1 LFTIPSHDSLSEPY
15 IYAPVTSRRPTL
27 VAPSSSDVCRDFPEL
42 AGIRQVPSTL
52 QIVNMSSASSPT
64 HAPRP
69 RPLHVSRSFTRLEPN
84 PASLPPSPNR
94 ARASTIQTIPE
105 AKDIAS
111 FSHGDVFET
120 LDEDK
125 PEEPAVNVPPT
136 FDQLPIEIRSL
147 SERFLK
153 SLSVKTHANP
163 LNIDTISELFQDFYE
178 QAESHISTH
187 IATLSIRLSR
197 DSAATKA
204 LGGVLKARKPSTEQS
219 ASPNGQG
226 EQQMLTASEV
236 ADRRKAR
243 RDLEIKRLALEEA
256 VERAV
261 CEKVYDRIYRHRS
274 ADDEERDAKL
284 RSRTAALSLVG
295 IGLKELHVDIEPAKG
310 NGLPTDEKELAEEIF
325 KLLAPAREHLQ
336 RMDDHR
342 YPLGKLQMLTEAHKS
357 IVETLSRIFPS
368 TSSADEV
375 LPTLIYTLMTSDPET
390 INVISNLHFVQLFR
404 ARAKVDGEAAYCLVN
419 LEAAISFLETVDL
432 SSLRAD
438 EAPQG
443 GSHPEP
449 NQEKSNHEKS
459 TNFARPSSPKSLAP
473 GLTTISAIS
482 SDLSSG
488 DTSAKPLPSQTSITN
503 PPRPGFTQRRFSSL
517 MQAQAERI
525 EAGRDEL
532 MNSADQAF
540 DAINSTLENSFKF
553 LFGRMKE
560 QGAGTQDSPVVM
572 PRTLEDARKLV
583 SSPPLVPMDSHP
595 NFAESLSSSPT
606 QDPLTAPRAD
616 NTMLNLVGGRLR
628 ERSVDSSRSTGSG
641 KRVLF
646 AEKQNGTAAPSNN
659 AISSSLPTQ
668 SAVESMGNLIGSINP
683 LSRFGGFGKFGRSAS
698 ASGSSTP
705 STPAAS
711 SAMAEK
717 TKQLGY
723 IPEAEKSPVQN
734 NNVQPEAD
742 LDAMEALAQLRKAA
756 QPKQK
761 FVDAKSAQELR
772 IGDVEELLKEYQ
784 RLAALIK
791 EAVNA

>member
-1 LFTIPSHDSLSEPY
+1 
-15 IYAPVTSRRPTL
+15 
-27 VAPSSSDVCRDFPEL
+27 
-42 AGIRQVPSTL
+42 
-52 QIVNMSSASSPT
+52 
-64 HAPRP
+64 
-69 RPLHVSRSFTRLEPN
+69 LEPN
-84 PASLPPSPNR
+84 PASLPPSPSR

-105 AKDIAS
+105 AKDLTS
-111 FSHGDVFET
+111 FSHGDVFES

-125 PEEPAVNVPPT
+125 PDEPAVNVPPT

-163 LNIDTISELFQDFYE
+163 LNIDTISDLFQDFYE

-187 IATLSIRLSR
+187 IASLSIRLSR
-197 DSAATKA
+197 EKSPSRSAATKA
-204 LGGVLKARKPSTEQS
+204 LGGALKARKQSTEQT

-256 VERAV
+256 VERVV

-310 NGLPTDEKELAEEIF
+310 NGLPTDEKELHEEIF
-325 KLLAPAREHLQ
+325 KLLGPAREHLQ

-390 INVISNLHFVQLFR
+390 INVISNLHFIQLFR

-443 GSHPEP
+443 GVHPERH
-449 NQEKSNHEKS
+449 HEKPA
-459 TNFARPSSPKSLAP
+459 NFGRPSSPKSLAP
-473 GLTTISAIS
+473 GLTTTSAIS
-482 SDLSSG
+482 SDLSPG
-488 DTSAKPLPSQTSITN
+488 DTSIKPLPSQASLSN

-560 QGAGTQDSPVVM
+560 QGPGTEDSPVVM

-583 SSPPLVPMDSHP
+583 SSPPSVPLESHP

-606 QDPLTAPRAD
+606 QDPLSAPRAD

-646 AEKQNGTAAPSNN
+646 AEKPNGVATLNNN

-668 SAVESMGNLIGSINP
+668 SAVESMGNLMNSINP

-711 SAMAEK
+711 SAAIAEK

-723 IPEAEKSPVQN
+723 IPEAEKPSVQN

-742 LDAMEALAQLRKAA
+742 LDAMETLAQLKKA
-756 QPKQK
+756 PPPLQK
-761 FVDAKSAQELR
+761 FVDARSAQELR
-772 IGDVEELLKEYQ
+772 IGDVEELLREYQ
-784 RLAALIK
+784 RLAALLR

>member
-1 LFTIPSHDSLSEPY
+1 MSN
-15 IYAPVTSRRPTL
+15 
-27 VAPSSSDVCRDFPEL
+27 SSSPK
-42 AGIRQVPSTL
+42 QP
-52 QIVNMSSASSPT
+52 
-64 HAPRP
+64 PRP
-69 RPLHVSRSFTRLEPN
+69 RPLHVSRSFTRLEAN
-84 PASLPPSPNR
+84 PDTLPPSPSR

-111 FSHGDVFET
+111 FSHGDVFESV
-120 LDEDK
+120 DEEK
-125 PEEPAVNVPPT
+125 AEEPAVNVPAT
-136 FDQLPIEIRSL
+136 WDQLPIEIRSL
-147 SERFLK
+147 SERFFK

-187 IATLSIRLSR
+187 IATLSTRLSR
-197 DSAATKA
+197 EKSPSHSAATNA
-204 LGGVLKARKPSTEQS
+204 LGNTLKSRKQS
-219 ASPNGQG
+219 AEQAVSPNGQG

-310 NGLPTDEKELAEEIF
+310 NGLPTDEKDLHDEIF
-325 KLLAPAREHLQ
+325 KLLAPARDHLR
-336 RMDDHR
+336 RMDDHH

-375 LPTLIYTLMTSDPET
+375 LPTLIYTLMTSEPET
-390 INVISNLHFVQLFR
+390 INVISNLHFVQHFR

-443 GSHPEP
+443 GQHPEAL
-449 NQEKSNHEKS
+449 HERP
-459 TNFARPSSPKSLAP
+459 TDLGRPSSPRALAP
-473 GLTTISAIS
+473 GLTTTSAIS
-482 SDLSSG
+482 SDISPG
-488 DTSAKPLPSQTSITN
+488 DTSIKPLPSKAALET
-503 PPRPGFTQRRFSSL
+503 PARPGLTQRRFSSL
-517 MQAQAERI
+517 IQAQAERI

-560 QGAGTQDSPVVM
+560 QGAGTSDSPIVM

-583 SSPPLVPMDSHP
+583 SSPPLVPIDSHP
-595 NFAESLSSSPT
+595 NFAESLSASPT
-606 QDPLTAPRAD
+606 ADPLTVPRTD

-628 ERSVDSSRSTGSG
+628 ERSVDSNRSAGSG
-641 KRVLF
+641 KRVIF
-646 AEKQNGTAAPSNN
+646 AEKPNVALTNN
-659 AISSSLPTQ
+659 VISSSLPSQ
-668 SAVESMGNLIGSINP
+668 SAVESMGNLMNSINP

-705 STPAAS
+705 TTPAAS
-711 SAMAEK
+711 TAAMAEK
-717 TKQLGY
+717 TKQLGH
-723 IPEAEKSPVQN
+723 IPESEKSDGISA
-734 NNVQPEAD
+734 VQPEPD
-742 LDAMEALAQLRKAA
+742 LDALEALASLKKATPPMQRFVEAKNA
-756 QPKQK
+756 Q
-761 FVDAKSAQELR
+761 DLR
-772 IGDVEELLKEYQ
+772 IKDIDELLKDYQ

-791 EAVNA
+791 ETINA

>member
-1 LFTIPSHDSLSEPY
+1 
-15 IYAPVTSRRPTL
+15 
-27 VAPSSSDVCRDFPEL
+27 
-42 AGIRQVPSTL
+42 
-52 QIVNMSSASSPT
+52 MSNSSSPT

-84 PASLPPSPNR
+84 PASLPPSPSR

-111 FSHGDVFET
+111 FSHSDVFEAV
-120 LDEDK
+120 DEDK

-187 IATLSIRLSR
+187 IATLSTRLSR
-197 DSAATKA
+197 EKSPSRSAATKA
-204 LGGVLKARKPSTEQS
+204 LGGALKARKQSTEQA

-310 NGLPTDEKELAEEIF
+310 NGLPTDEKELHEEIF

-375 LPTLIYTLMTSDPET
+375 LPTLIYTLMTSAPET

-443 GSHPEP
+443 GLHPESHHGKP
-449 NQEKSNHEKS
+449 A
-459 TNFARPSSPKSLAP
+459 NFARPSSPKSLAP
-473 GLTTISAIS
+473 GLTTTSAIS
-482 SDLSSG
+482 SDLSPG
-488 DTSAKPLPSQTSITN
+488 DTSMKPLPSQASLSN

-525 EAGRDEL
+525 EASRDEL

-583 SSPPLVPMDSHP
+583 SSPPSVPMDSHP
-595 NFAESLSSSPT
+595 NFADSLSSSPT
-606 QDPLTAPRAD
+606 QDPLSAPRAD

-641 KRVLF
+641 SGKRVLF
-646 AEKQNGTAAPSNN
+646 AEKPNGAAALSNN

-668 SAVESMGNLIGSINP
+668 SAVESMGNLMNSINP

-705 STPAAS
+705 TTPAAS
-711 SAMAEK
+711 SAAMAEK

-742 LDAMEALAQLRKAA
+742 LDAMEALAQLKKAS
-756 QPKQK
+756 PPLQK

-784 RLAALIK
+784 RLAALIR
-791 EAVNA
+791 ETVNA

>member
-1 LFTIPSHDSLSEPY
+1 MT
-15 IYAPVTSRRPTL
+15 
-27 VAPSSSDVCRDFPEL
+27 
-42 AGIRQVPSTL
+42 
-52 QIVNMSSASSPT
+52 
-64 HAPRP
+64 
-69 RPLHVSRSFTRLEPN
+69 
-84 PASLPPSPNR
+84 
-94 ARASTIQTIPE
+94 
-105 AKDIAS
+105 S
-111 FSHGDVFET
+111 FSHSDVFEAV
-120 LDEDK
+120 DEDK
-125 PEEPAVNVPPT
+125 PEEPAINVPPT

-197 DSAATKA
+197 EKSPSRSAATKA
-204 LGGVLKARKPSTEQS
+204 LGGALKARKQSADQS
-219 ASPNGQG
+219 ASADGQG

-310 NGLPTDEKELAEEIF
+310 NGLPTDEKELHDEIF
-325 KLLAPAREHLQ
+325 TLLAPAREHLQ

-375 LPTLIYTLMTSDPET
+375 LPTLIYTLMTSAPDT

-443 GSHPEP
+443 GIHSAS
-449 NQEKSNHEKS
+449 QSEKS
-459 TNFARPSSPKSLAP
+459 TNIARPSSPKSLAP
-473 GLTTISAIS
+473 GLTTTSAIS
-482 SDLSSG
+482 SDLSPG
-488 DTSAKPLPSQTSITN
+488 DTSMKPLPTQASLSN
-503 PPRPGFTQRRFSSL
+503 PPRPAFTQRRFSSL
-517 MQAQAERI
+517 IQAQAERI

-560 QGAGTQDSPVVM
+560 QGAGTEDSGIVM

-595 NFAESLSSSPT
+595 SFAESLSSSPT
-606 QDPLTAPRAD
+606 QDPLSAPRAD
-616 NTMLNLVGGRLR
+616 STMLNLVGGRLR
-628 ERSVDSSRSTGSG
+628 ERSVDSNRSAGSG

-646 AEKQNGTAAPSNN
+646 AEKPNGAATLSNN
-659 AISSSLPTQ
+659 PISSSLPSQ
-668 SAVESMGNLIGSINP
+668 SAVESMGNLMNSINP

-705 STPAAS
+705 TTPAAS
-711 SAMAEK
+711 SAAMAEK

-723 IPEAEKSPVQN
+723 IPESEKSTAQNGSVQA
-734 NNVQPEAD
+734 EAD
-742 LDAMEALAQLRKAA
+742 LDAMEALAQLKKAT
-756 QPKQK
+756 PPLQK
-761 FVDAKSAQELR
+761 FVDAKSAKVLR
-772 IGDVEELLKEYQ
+772 IGDVEELLKDYQ
-784 RLAALIK
+784 RLSALIK
-791 EAVNA
+791 ETVNA

>member
-1 LFTIPSHDSLSEPY
+1 MSN
-15 IYAPVTSRRPTL
+15 
-27 VAPSSSDVCRDFPEL
+27 SSSPK
-42 AGIRQVPSTL
+42 Q
-52 QIVNMSSASSPT
+52 
-64 HAPRP
+64 APRP
-69 RPLHVSRSFTRLEPN
+69 RPLHVSRSFTRLDPN
-84 PASLPPSPNR
+84 PESLPASPSR

-105 AKDIAS
+105 AKDMTS
-111 FSHGDVFET
+111 FSHGDVFESVE
-120 LDEDK
+120 EDSH
-125 PEEPAVNVPPT
+125 EEPAVNVPPT

-187 IATLSIRLSR
+187 IATLSTRLSR
-197 DSAATKA
+197 EKSPSRSVASKASNATLKGRKQSAD
-204 LGGVLKARKPSTEQS
+204 QN

-310 NGLPTDEKELAEEIF
+310 NGLPTDEKELHEEIF

-443 GSHPEP
+443 GLHPETR
-449 NQEKSNHEKS
+449 HERP

-473 GLTTISAIS
+473 GLTTTSAIS
-482 SDLSSG
+482 SDLSPG
-488 DTSAKPLPSQTSITN
+488 DTSLKPLPSPNTLANN
-503 PPRPGFTQRRFSSL
+503 PVRPGFTQRRFSSL
-517 MQAQAERI
+517 IQAQAERI
-525 EAGRDEL
+525 EAGREEL
-532 MNSADQAF
+532 LNSADQAF

-560 QGAGTQDSPVVM
+560 QGAGTEDSPIVM

-595 NFAESLSSSPT
+595 NFAESLSASPT
-606 QDPLTAPRAD
+606 ADPLSAPRVD

-628 ERSVDSSRSTGSG
+628 ERSVDSNRSAGSG
-641 KRVLF
+641 KRVIF
-646 AEKQNGTAAPSNN
+646 AEKPNAALVNN
-659 AISSSLPTQ
+659 SISSSLPTQ
-668 SAVESMGNLIGSINP
+668 SAVESMGNLMNSINP

-705 STPAAS
+705 TTPAAS
-711 SAMAEK
+711 SAMAER
-717 TKQLGY
+717 TKQLGH
-723 IPEAEKSPVQN
+723 IPETEKPVSEAS
-734 NNVQPEAD
+734 NVQPETD
-742 LDAMEALAQLRKAA
+742 LDALEALATLKKAT
-756 QPKQK
+756 PPVQK
-761 FVDAKSAQELR
+761 FIDVKNAQDLR
-772 IGDVEELLKEYQ
+772 IKDVDELLKDYQ

-791 EAVNA
+791 ETINA

>member
-1 LFTIPSHDSLSEPY
+1 MT
-15 IYAPVTSRRPTL
+15 
-27 VAPSSSDVCRDFPEL
+27 
-42 AGIRQVPSTL
+42 
-52 QIVNMSSASSPT
+52 
-64 HAPRP
+64 
-69 RPLHVSRSFTRLEPN
+69 
-84 PASLPPSPNR
+84 
-94 ARASTIQTIPE
+94 
-105 AKDIAS
+105 S
-111 FSHGDVFET
+111 FSHSDVFEAVE
-120 LDEDK
+120 EDT
-125 PEEPAVNVPPT
+125 PEEPAINVPPT

-178 QAESHISTH
+178 QAESHIATH

-197 DSAATKA
+197 EKSPSRSAATKA
-204 LGGVLKARKPSTEQS
+204 LGGALKARKQSADQS

-310 NGLPTDEKELAEEIF
+310 NGLPTDEKELHDEIF

-336 RMDDHR
+336 RMDEHR

-375 LPTLIYTLMTSDPET
+375 LPTLIYTLMTSAPDT

-443 GSHPEP
+443 GPHSASQPE
-449 NQEKSNHEKS
+449 KA

-473 GLTTISAIS
+473 GLTTTSAIS
-482 SDLSSG
+482 SDLSPG
-488 DTSAKPLPSQTSITN
+488 DTSMKPLPTQASLSN
-503 PPRPGFTQRRFSSL
+503 PPRPGLTQRRFSSL
-517 MQAQAERI
+517 IQAQAERI

-560 QGAGTQDSPVVM
+560 QGAGTQDSGIVM

-583 SSPPLVPMDSHP
+583 SSPPLVPIDSHP

-606 QDPLTAPRAD
+606 QDPLSAPRAD

-628 ERSVDSSRSTGSG
+628 ERSVDSTRSTGSG

-646 AEKQNGTAAPSNN
+646 AEKPNGTAALSNN
-659 AISSSLPTQ
+659 PISSSLPTQ
-668 SAVESMGNLIGSINP
+668 SAVESMGNLMNSINP

-711 SAMAEK
+711 SAAIAEK

-723 IPEAEKSPVQN
+723 IPESEKSPAQN
-734 NNVQPEAD
+734 GNVQAEAD
-742 LDAMEALAQLRKAA
+742 LDAMEALAQLKKAA
-756 QPKQK
+756 PPLQK

-791 EAVNA
+791 ETVNA

>member
-1 LFTIPSHDSLSEPY
+1 MT
-15 IYAPVTSRRPTL
+15 
-27 VAPSSSDVCRDFPEL
+27 
-42 AGIRQVPSTL
+42 
-52 QIVNMSSASSPT
+52 
-64 HAPRP
+64 
-69 RPLHVSRSFTRLEPN
+69 
-84 PASLPPSPNR
+84 
-94 ARASTIQTIPE
+94 
-105 AKDIAS
+105 S
-111 FSHGDVFET
+111 FSHSDVFEAVE
-120 LDEDK
+120 EDT
-125 PEEPAVNVPPT
+125 PEEPAINIPPT

-178 QAESHISTH
+178 QAESHIATH

-197 DSAATKA
+197 EKSPSRSAATKA
-204 LGGVLKARKPSTEQS
+204 LGGALKVRKQSADQS

-310 NGLPTDEKELAEEIF
+310 NGLPTDEKELHDEIF

-336 RMDDHR
+336 RMDEHR

-375 LPTLIYTLMTSDPET
+375 LPTLIYTLMTSAPDT

-443 GSHPEP
+443 GPHSASQPE
-449 NQEKSNHEKS
+449 KA

-473 GLTTISAIS
+473 GLTTTSAIS
-482 SDLSSG
+482 SDLSPG
-488 DTSAKPLPSQTSITN
+488 DTSIKPMPTQASLSN
-503 PPRPGFTQRRFSSL
+503 PPRPGLTQRRFSSL
-517 MQAQAERI
+517 IQAQAERI

-560 QGAGTQDSPVVM
+560 QGAGTQDSGIVM

-583 SSPPLVPMDSHP
+583 SSPPLVPIDSHP
-595 NFAESLSSSPT
+595 NFADSLSSSPT
-606 QDPLTAPRAD
+606 QDPLSAPRAD

-628 ERSVDSSRSTGSG
+628 ERSVDSTRSTGSG

-646 AEKQNGTAAPSNN
+646 AEKPNSTAALSNN
-659 AISSSLPTQ
+659 PISSSLPTQ
-668 SAVESMGNLIGSINP
+668 SAVESMGNLMNSINP

-711 SAMAEK
+711 SAVMAEK

-723 IPEAEKSPVQN
+723 IPESEKPPAQN
-734 NNVQPEAD
+734 GNVQAEAD
-742 LDAMEALAQLRKAA
+742 LDAMEALAQLKKAA
-756 QPKQK
+756 PPLQK

-791 EAVNA
+791 ETVNA

>member
-1 LFTIPSHDSLSEPY
+1 
-15 IYAPVTSRRPTL
+15 
-27 VAPSSSDVCRDFPEL
+27 
-42 AGIRQVPSTL
+42 
-52 QIVNMSSASSPT
+52 MSNSSSPT

-84 PASLPPSPNR
+84 PASLPPSPSR

-111 FSHGDVFET
+111 FSHSDVFEAV
-120 LDEDK
+120 DEDK
-125 PEEPAVNVPPT
+125 PEEPAINVPPT

-187 IATLSIRLSR
+187 IATLSTRLSR
-197 DSAATKA
+197 EKSPSRSAATKA
-204 LGGVLKARKPSTEQS
+204 LGGALKARKQSTEQA

-310 NGLPTDEKELAEEIF
+310 NGLPTDEKELHEEIF

-375 LPTLIYTLMTSDPET
+375 LPTLIYTLMTSAPET

-443 GSHPEP
+443 GLHPE
-449 NQEKSNHEKS
+449 SHHEKPG
-459 TNFARPSSPKSLAP
+459 NFARPSSPKSLAP
-473 GLTTISAIS
+473 GLTTTSAIS
-482 SDLSSG
+482 SDLSPG
-488 DTSAKPLPSQTSITN
+488 DTSMKPLPSQASLSN

-525 EAGRDEL
+525 EASRDEL

-583 SSPPLVPMDSHP
+583 SSPPSVPMDSHP
-595 NFAESLSSSPT
+595 NFADSLSSSPT
-606 QDPLTAPRAD
+606 QDPLSAPRAD

-646 AEKQNGTAAPSNN
+646 AEKPNGAAALNNN

-668 SAVESMGNLIGSINP
+668 SAVESMGNLMNSINP

-705 STPAAS
+705 TTPAAS
-711 SAMAEK
+711 SAAMAEK

-734 NNVQPEAD
+734 NSVQPEAD
-742 LDAMEALAQLRKAA
+742 LDAMETLAQLKKAT
-756 QPKQK
+756 PPLQK
-761 FVDAKSAQELR
+761 FVDAKSAQDLR

-791 EAVNA
+791 ETVNA

>member
-1 LFTIPSHDSLSEPY
+1 
-15 IYAPVTSRRPTL
+15 
-27 VAPSSSDVCRDFPEL
+27 
-42 AGIRQVPSTL
+42 
-52 QIVNMSSASSPT
+52 MSNSSSPT
-64 HAPRP
+64 HPPRP

-111 FSHGDVFET
+111 FSPNDVFET

-125 PEEPAVNVPPT
+125 PEEPALNAPPT

-204 LGGVLKARKPSTEQS
+204 LGGVLKARKQSAEQA

-310 NGLPTDEKELAEEIF
+310 NGLPTDEKELADEIF

-443 GSHPEP
+443 GLHPEP
-449 NQEKSNHEKS
+449 NLEKPYHEKS

-473 GLTTISAIS
+473 GLTTTSAIS
-482 SDLSSG
+482 SDLSPG
-488 DTSAKPLPSQTSITN
+488 DTSAKPLPSQASLSN

-646 AEKQNGTAAPSNN
+646 AEKQNGTATPSNN

-723 IPEAEKSPVQN
+723 IPETEKSPVQN

-742 LDAMEALAQLRKAA
+742 LDAMEALAQLRKAV
-756 QPKQK
+756 PPLQK

>member
-1 LFTIPSHDSLSEPY
+1 
-15 IYAPVTSRRPTL
+15 
-27 VAPSSSDVCRDFPEL
+27 
-42 AGIRQVPSTL
+42 
-52 QIVNMSSASSPT
+52 
-64 HAPRP
+64 
-69 RPLHVSRSFTRLEPN
+69 
-84 PASLPPSPNR
+84 
-94 ARASTIQTIPE
+94 
-105 AKDIAS
+105 
-111 FSHGDVFET
+111 
-120 LDEDK
+120 
-125 PEEPAVNVPPT
+125 
-136 FDQLPIEIRSL
+136 
-147 SERFLK
+147 
-153 SLSVKTHANP
+153 
-163 LNIDTISELFQDFYE
+163 
-178 QAESHISTH
+178 
-187 IATLSIRLSR
+187 
-197 DSAATKA
+197 
-204 LGGVLKARKPSTEQS
+204 
-219 ASPNGQG
+219 
-226 EQQMLTASEV
+226 
-236 ADRRKAR
+236 
-243 RDLEIKRLALEEA
+243 
-256 VERAV
+256 
-261 CEKVYDRIYRHRS
+261 
-274 ADDEERDAKL
+274 
-284 RSRTAALSLVG
+284 
-295 IGLKELHVDIEPAKG
+295 
-310 NGLPTDEKELAEEIF
+310 
-325 KLLAPAREHLQ
+325 
-336 RMDDHR
+336 
-342 YPLGKLQMLTEAHKS
+342 
-357 IVETLSRIFPS
+357 
-368 TSSADEV
+368 
-375 LPTLIYTLMTSDPET
+375 
-390 INVISNLHFVQLFR
+390 
-404 ARAKVDGEAAYCLVN
+404 
-419 LEAAISFLETVDL
+419 
-432 SSLRAD
+432 
-438 EAPQG
+438 
-443 GSHPEP
+443 
-449 NQEKSNHEKS
+449 
-459 TNFARPSSPKSLAP
+459 
-473 GLTTISAIS
+473 
-482 SDLSSG
+482 
-488 DTSAKPLPSQTSITN
+488 
-503 PPRPGFTQRRFSSL
+503 

-646 AEKQNGTAAPSNN
+646 AEKQNGTAALSNN

>member
-1 LFTIPSHDSLSEPY
+1 MT
-15 IYAPVTSRRPTL
+15 
-27 VAPSSSDVCRDFPEL
+27 
-42 AGIRQVPSTL
+42 
-52 QIVNMSSASSPT
+52 
-64 HAPRP
+64 
-69 RPLHVSRSFTRLEPN
+69 
-84 PASLPPSPNR
+84 
-94 ARASTIQTIPE
+94 
-105 AKDIAS
+105 S
-111 FSHGDVFET
+111 FSHSDVFEAV
-120 LDEDK
+120 DEDK
-125 PEEPAVNVPPT
+125 PEEPAINVPPT

-197 DSAATKA
+197 EKSPSRSAATKA
-204 LGGVLKARKPSTEQS
+204 LGGALKARKQSADQS

-310 NGLPTDEKELAEEIF
+310 NGLPTDEQELHEEIF

-375 LPTLIYTLMTSDPET
+375 LPTLIYTLMTSSPDT

-443 GSHPEP
+443 GIHLTS
-449 NQEKSNHEKS
+449 QSEKS
-459 TNFARPSSPKSLAP
+459 TNIARPSSPKSLAP
-473 GLTTISAIS
+473 GLTTTSAIS
-482 SDLSSG
+482 SDLNPG
-488 DTSAKPLPSQTSITN
+488 DTSMKPLPSQAALSN
-503 PPRPGFTQRRFSSL
+503 PQRPGFTQRRFSSL
-517 MQAQAERI
+517 IQAQAERI

-560 QGAGTQDSPVVM
+560 QGAGTQDSGIVM

-606 QDPLTAPRAD
+606 QDPLSAPRAD

-646 AEKQNGTAAPSNN
+646 AEKQNGSATTLSNN

-668 SAVESMGNLIGSINP
+668 SAVESMGNLMNSINP

-705 STPAAS
+705 TTPAAS
-711 SAMAEK
+711 SAAMAEK

-723 IPEAEKSPVQN
+723 IPESEKSPAQN
-734 NNVQPEAD
+734 SNVQAEAD
-742 LDAMEALAQLRKAA
+742 LDSMEALAQLKKA
-756 QPKQK
+756 PPPLQK

-791 EAVNA
+791 ETVNA

>member
-1 LFTIPSHDSLSEPY
+1 MSN
-15 IYAPVTSRRPTL
+15 
-27 VAPSSSDVCRDFPEL
+27 SSSPK
-42 AGIRQVPSTL
+42 Q
-52 QIVNMSSASSPT
+52 
-64 HAPRP
+64 APRP
-69 RPLHVSRSFTRLEPN
+69 RPLHVSRSFTRLDPN
-84 PASLPPSPNR
+84 PESLPASPSR

-105 AKDIAS
+105 AKDMTS
-111 FSHGDVFET
+111 FSHGDVFESVE
-120 LDEDK
+120 EDSH
-125 PEEPAVNVPPT
+125 EEPAVNVPPT

-187 IATLSIRLSR
+187 IATLSTRLSR
-197 DSAATKA
+197 EKSPSRSVASKASNATLKSRKQSADQA
-204 LGGVLKARKPSTEQS
+204 

-310 NGLPTDEKELAEEIF
+310 NGLPTDEKELHEEIF

-443 GSHPEP
+443 GLHPETR
-449 NQEKSNHEKS
+449 HERP

-473 GLTTISAIS
+473 GLTTTSAIS
-482 SDLSSG
+482 SDLSPG
-488 DTSAKPLPSQTSITN
+488 DTSLKPLPSPNTLANN
-503 PPRPGFTQRRFSSL
+503 PVRPGFTQRRFSSL
-517 MQAQAERI
+517 IQAQAERI
-525 EAGRDEL
+525 EAGREEL
-532 MNSADQAF
+532 LNSADQAF

-560 QGAGTQDSPVVM
+560 QGAGTEDSPIVM

-595 NFAESLSSSPT
+595 NFAESLSASPT
-606 QDPLTAPRAD
+606 ADPLSAPRVD

-628 ERSVDSSRSTGSG
+628 ERSVDSNRSASSG
-641 KRVLF
+641 KRVIF
-646 AEKQNGTAAPSNN
+646 AEKPNAALINN
-659 AISSSLPTQ
+659 SISSSLPTQ
-668 SAVESMGNLIGSINP
+668 SAVESMGNLMNSINP

-705 STPAAS
+705 TTPAAS
-711 SAMAEK
+711 SAMAER
-717 TKQLGY
+717 TKQLGH
-723 IPEAEKSPVQN
+723 IPETEKPVSEA
-734 NNVQPEAD
+734 NNVQPETD
-742 LDAMEALAQLRKAA
+742 LDTLEALAALKKAT
-756 QPKQK
+756 PPVQK
-761 FVDAKSAQELR
+761 FIDAKNAQDLR
-772 IGDVEELLKEYQ
+772 IKDVDELLRDYQ

-791 EAVNA
+791 ETINA

>member
-1 LFTIPSHDSLSEPY
+1 MSN
-15 IYAPVTSRRPTL
+15 
-27 VAPSSSDVCRDFPEL
+27 SSSPK
-42 AGIRQVPSTL
+42 Q
-52 QIVNMSSASSPT
+52 
-64 HAPRP
+64 APRP
-69 RPLHVSRSFTRLEPN
+69 RPLHVSRSFTRLDPN
-84 PASLPPSPNR
+84 PESLPASPSR

-105 AKDIAS
+105 AKDMTS
-111 FSHGDVFET
+111 FSHGDVFESVE
-120 LDEDK
+120 EDSH
-125 PEEPAVNVPPT
+125 EEPAVNVPPT

-187 IATLSIRLSR
+187 IATLSTRLSR
-197 DSAATKA
+197 EKSPSRSVASKASNATLKGRKQSAD
-204 LGGVLKARKPSTEQS
+204 QN

-310 NGLPTDEKELAEEIF
+310 NGLPTDEKELHEEIF

-443 GSHPEP
+443 RLHPETR
-449 NQEKSNHEKS
+449 HERP

-473 GLTTISAIS
+473 GLTTTSAIS
-482 SDLSSG
+482 SDLSPG
-488 DTSAKPLPSQTSITN
+488 DTSLKPLPSPNTLANN
-503 PPRPGFTQRRFSSL
+503 PVRPGFTQRRFSSL
-517 MQAQAERI
+517 IQAQAERI
-525 EAGRDEL
+525 EAGREEL
-532 MNSADQAF
+532 LNSADQAF

-560 QGAGTQDSPVVM
+560 QGAGTEDSPIVM

-595 NFAESLSSSPT
+595 NFAESLSASPT
-606 QDPLTAPRAD
+606 ADPLSAPRVD

-628 ERSVDSSRSTGSG
+628 ERSVDSNRSASSG
-641 KRVLF
+641 KRVIF
-646 AEKQNGTAAPSNN
+646 AEKPNAALINN
-659 AISSSLPTQ
+659 SISSSLPTQ
-668 SAVESMGNLIGSINP
+668 SAVESMGNLMNSINP

-698 ASGSSTP
+698 AT
-705 STPAAS
+705 
-711 SAMAEK
+711 
-717 TKQLGY
+717 
-723 IPEAEKSPVQN
+723 
-734 NNVQPEAD
+734 NNVQPETD
-742 LDAMEALAQLRKAA
+742 LDTLEALAALKKAT
-756 QPKQK
+756 PPVQK
-761 FVDAKSAQELR
+761 FIDAKNAQDLR
-772 IGDVEELLKEYQ
+772 IKDVDELLRDYQ

-791 EAVNA
+791 ETINA

>member
-1 LFTIPSHDSLSEPY
+1 
-15 IYAPVTSRRPTL
+15 
-27 VAPSSSDVCRDFPEL
+27 
-42 AGIRQVPSTL
+42 
-52 QIVNMSSASSPT
+52 
-64 HAPRP
+64 
-69 RPLHVSRSFTRLEPN
+69 LEPN
-84 PASLPPSPNR
+84 PASLPPSPSR

-105 AKDIAS
+105 AKDLTS
-111 FSHGDVFET
+111 FSHGDVFES

-125 PEEPAVNVPPT
+125 PDEPAVNVPPT

-187 IATLSIRLSR
+187 IASLSIRLSR
-197 DSAATKA
+197 EKSPSRSAATKA
-204 LGGVLKARKPSTEQS
+204 LGGALKARKQSTEQT

-256 VERAV
+256 VERVV

-310 NGLPTDEKELAEEIF
+310 NGLPTDEKELHEEIF
-325 KLLAPAREHLQ
+325 KLLGPAREHLQ

-390 INVISNLHFVQLFR
+390 INVISNLHFIQLFR

-443 GSHPEP
+443 GVHPERT
-449 NQEKSNHEKS
+449 HEKPA
-459 TNFARPSSPKSLAP
+459 NFGRPSSPKSLAP
-473 GLTTISAIS
+473 GLTTTSAIS
-482 SDLSSG
+482 SDLSPG
-488 DTSAKPLPSQTSITN
+488 DTSVKPLPSQASLSN

-560 QGAGTQDSPVVM
+560 QGPGTEDSPVVM

-583 SSPPLVPMDSHP
+583 SSPPSVPLESHP
-595 NFAESLSSSPT
+595 NFAKSLSSSPT
-606 QDPLTAPRAD
+606 QDPLSAPRAD

-646 AEKQNGTAAPSNN
+646 AEKPNGVAALNNN

-668 SAVESMGNLIGSINP
+668 SAVESMGNLMNSINP

-711 SAMAEK
+711 SAAMAEK

-723 IPEAEKSPVQN
+723 IPESEKSTVQN

-742 LDAMEALAQLRKAA
+742 LDAMETLAQLRKA
-756 QPKQK
+756 PPPLQK
-761 FVDAKSAQELR
+761 FVDAKGAQELR

-784 RLAALIK
+784 RLAALLR

>member
-1 LFTIPSHDSLSEPY
+1 
-15 IYAPVTSRRPTL
+15 
-27 VAPSSSDVCRDFPEL
+27 
-42 AGIRQVPSTL
+42 
-52 QIVNMSSASSPT
+52 
-64 HAPRP
+64 
-69 RPLHVSRSFTRLEPN
+69 LEPN
-84 PASLPPSPNR
+84 PASLPPSPSR

-111 FSHGDVFET
+111 FSHSDVFEAV
-120 LDEDK
+120 DEDK
-125 PEEPAVNVPPT
+125 PEEPAINVPPT

-187 IATLSIRLSR
+187 IATLSTRLSR
-197 DSAATKA
+197 EKSPSRSAATKA
-204 LGGVLKARKPSTEQS
+204 LGGALKARKQSTEQA

-310 NGLPTDEKELAEEIF
+310 NGLPTDEKELHEEIF

-375 LPTLIYTLMTSDPET
+375 LPTLIYTLMTSAPET

-443 GSHPEP
+443 GLHPE
-449 NQEKSNHEKS
+449 SHHEKPG
-459 TNFARPSSPKSLAP
+459 NFARPSSPKSLAP
-473 GLTTISAIS
+473 GLTTTSAIS
-482 SDLSSG
+482 SDLSPG
-488 DTSAKPLPSQTSITN
+488 DTSMKPLPSQASLSN

-525 EAGRDEL
+525 EASRDEL
-532 MNSADQAF
+532 MISADQAF

-583 SSPPLVPMDSHP
+583 SSPPSVPMDSHP
-595 NFAESLSSSPT
+595 NFADSLSSSPT
-606 QDPLTAPRAD
+606 QDPLSAPRAD

-646 AEKQNGTAAPSNN
+646 AEKPNGAAALNNN

-668 SAVESMGNLIGSINP
+668 SAVESMGNLMNSINP

-705 STPAAS
+705 TTPAAS
-711 SAMAEK
+711 SAAMAEK

-734 NNVQPEAD
+734 NSVQPEAD
-742 LDAMEALAQLRKAA
+742 LDAMETLAQLKKAT
-756 QPKQK
+756 PPLQK
-761 FVDAKSAQELR
+761 FVDAKSAQDLR

-791 EAVNA
+791 ETVNA

>member
-1 LFTIPSHDSLSEPY
+1 MT
-15 IYAPVTSRRPTL
+15 
-27 VAPSSSDVCRDFPEL
+27 
-42 AGIRQVPSTL
+42 
-52 QIVNMSSASSPT
+52 
-64 HAPRP
+64 
-69 RPLHVSRSFTRLEPN
+69 
-84 PASLPPSPNR
+84 
-94 ARASTIQTIPE
+94 
-105 AKDIAS
+105 S
-111 FSHGDVFET
+111 FSHSDVFEAVE
-120 LDEDK
+120 EDT
-125 PEEPAVNVPPT
+125 PEEPAINVPPT

-178 QAESHISTH
+178 QAESHIATH

-197 DSAATKA
+197 EKSPSRSAATKA
-204 LGGVLKARKPSTEQS
+204 LGGALKARKQSADQS

-310 NGLPTDEKELAEEIF
+310 NGLPTDEKELHDEIF

-336 RMDDHR
+336 RMDEHR

-375 LPTLIYTLMTSDPET
+375 LPTLIYTLMTSAPDT

-443 GSHPEP
+443 GPHSASQPE
-449 NQEKSNHEKS
+449 KA

-473 GLTTISAIS
+473 GLTTTSAIS
-482 SDLSSG
+482 SDLSPG
-488 DTSAKPLPSQTSITN
+488 DTSMKPLPTQASLSN
-503 PPRPGFTQRRFSSL
+503 PPRPGLTQRRFSSL
-517 MQAQAERI
+517 IQAQAERI

-560 QGAGTQDSPVVM
+560 QGAGTQDSGIVM

-583 SSPPLVPMDSHP
+583 SSPPLVPIDSHP
-595 NFAESLSSSPT
+595 NFADSLSSSPT
-606 QDPLTAPRAD
+606 QDPLSEPRAD

-628 ERSVDSSRSTGSG
+628 ERSVDSTRSTGSG

-646 AEKQNGTAAPSNN
+646 AEKPNSTAALSNN
-659 AISSSLPTQ
+659 PISSSLPTQ
-668 SAVESMGNLIGSINP
+668 SAVESMGNLMNSINP

-711 SAMAEK
+711 SAAIAEK

-723 IPEAEKSPVQN
+723 IPESEKPPAQN
-734 NNVQPEAD
+734 GNAQAEAD
-742 LDAMEALAQLRKAA
+742 LDAMEALAQLKKAA
-756 QPKQK
+756 PPLQK

-791 EAVNA
+791 ETVNA

>member
-1 LFTIPSHDSLSEPY
+1 MSN
-15 IYAPVTSRRPTL
+15 
-27 VAPSSSDVCRDFPEL
+27 SSSPK
-42 AGIRQVPSTL
+42 QP
-52 QIVNMSSASSPT
+52 
-64 HAPRP
+64 PRP
-69 RPLHVSRSFTRLEPN
+69 RPLHVSRSFTRLEAN
-84 PASLPPSPNR
+84 PESLPPSPSR

-111 FSHGDVFET
+111 FSHGDVFESV
-120 LDEDK
+120 DEEK
-125 PEEPAVNVPPT
+125 AEEPTVNVPAT
-136 FDQLPIEIRSL
+136 WDQLPIEIRSL
-147 SERFLK
+147 SERFFK

-187 IATLSIRLSR
+187 IATLSTRLSR
-197 DSAATKA
+197 EKSPSRSAATKA
-204 LGGVLKARKPSTEQS
+204 LGNTLKGRKQS
-219 ASPNGQG
+219 AEQAVSPNGQG

-310 NGLPTDEKELAEEIF
+310 NGLPTDEKDLHDEIF
-325 KLLAPAREHLQ
+325 KLLAPARDHLR
-336 RMDDHR
+336 RMDDHH

-375 LPTLIYTLMTSDPET
+375 LPTLIYTLMTSEPET
-390 INVISNLHFVQLFR
+390 INVISNLHFVQHFR

-443 GSHPEP
+443 GQHPETR
-449 NQEKSNHEKS
+449 HERS
-459 TNFARPSSPKSLAP
+459 TDLGRPSSPRALAP
-473 GLTTISAIS
+473 GLTTTSAIS
-482 SDLSSG
+482 SDISPG
-488 DTSAKPLPSQTSITN
+488 DTSIRPLPSQAALETPS
-503 PPRPGFTQRRFSSL
+503 RPGLTQRRFSSL
-517 MQAQAERI
+517 IQAQAERI

-560 QGAGTQDSPVVM
+560 QGAGTSDSPIVM

-583 SSPPLVPMDSHP
+583 SSPPLVPIDSHP
-595 NFAESLSSSPT
+595 NFAESLSASPT
-606 QDPLTAPRAD
+606 ADPLTTPRTD

-628 ERSVDSSRSTGSG
+628 ERSVDSNRSAGSG
-641 KRVLF
+641 KRVIF
-646 AEKQNGTAAPSNN
+646 AEKPNLALTNNG
-659 AISSSLPTQ
+659 ISSALPSQ
-668 SAVESMGNLIGSINP
+668 SAVESMGNLMNSINP

-705 STPAAS
+705 TTPAAS
-711 SAMAEK
+711 TAAMAEK
-717 TKQLGY
+717 TKQLGH
-723 IPEAEKSPVQN
+723 IPESEKSDGTSA
-734 NNVQPEAD
+734 VQPEPD
-742 LDAMEALAQLRKAA
+742 LDALEALALLKKAT
-756 QPKQK
+756 PPIQK
-761 FVDAKSAQELR
+761 FVEAKNAQDLR
-772 IGDVEELLKEYQ
+772 IKDVDELLKDYQ
-784 RLAALIK
+784 RLAALIN
-791 EAVNA
+791 ETINT